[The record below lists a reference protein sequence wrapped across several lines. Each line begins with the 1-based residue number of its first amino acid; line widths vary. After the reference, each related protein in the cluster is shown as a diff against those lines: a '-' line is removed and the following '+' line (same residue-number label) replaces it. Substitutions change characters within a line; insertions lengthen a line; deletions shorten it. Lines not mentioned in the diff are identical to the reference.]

1 MEHASYISASHVD
14 MDQDQDQNQNDGVY
28 LSSTTEFFPI
38 DDQEE
43 QVYLDRYSDGKV
55 WGMAFFFPVH
65 IQGTNGQRLLCIF
78 FSIS

>member
-1 MEHASYISASHVD
+1 

-55 WGMAFFFPVH
+55 WGTISVFSIH
-65 IQGTNGQRLLCIF
+65 IQRTNGYFLSL
-78 FSIS
+78 S